1 MNAVARKRS
10 DGGIEL
16 SISDFNAIS
25 GIVRK
30 NAGIDLNEAKLGL
43 VKSRLQKRLR
53 TLGLVKFKDYIN
65 LVNSSAGV
73 DELEELI
80 CAISTNVTSFNR
92 EPHHFVHFRETLL
105 PRLIEKMKARE
116 SVRIWSAGCSNGSE
130 AYTVACAVLDAYP
143 EALKCDFK
151 ILASDID
158 KYSLETGRN
167 GIYSDDMVAKMPDS
181 AKTKWFEKTGRGYE
195 IDPKLR
201 SMVSFKT
208 LNLMAPWPI
217 RKRYDAIFCRNV
229 LIYFTQED
237 QAKLFSKFTHHLL
250 EDAFMYI
257 GHSERVIGD
266 AAKNLIS
273 VGATTYKY
281 SSKGGSR

>member
-1 MNAVARKRS
+1 MSAVAQKRS

-16 SISDFNAIS
+16 SVSDFNAIS

-65 LVNSSAGV
+65 LVNSSAGAA
-73 DELEELI
+73 ELEELI

-92 EPHHFVHFRETLL
+92 EPHHFIHFRETLL

-130 AYTVACAVLDAYP
+130 AYTIACAVLDAYP
-143 EALKCDFK
+143 DALKCDFK

-167 GIYSDDMVAKMPDS
+167 GIYSADMVAKMPDS
-181 AKTKWFEKTGRGYE
+181 AKTKWFKKTERGYE
-195 IDPKLR
+195 IDSKLR

-217 RKRYDAIFCRNV
+217 RRRYDAIFCRNV

-237 QAKLFSKFTHHLL
+237 QVKLFSKFTHHLL

-281 SSKGGSR
+281 SSKGGSK

>member
-1 MNAVARKRS
+1 MSNLALKRQ

-16 SISDFNAIS
+16 SLPDFNTIA

-53 TLGLVKFKDYIN
+53 TLDLMTFRDYIN
-65 LVNSSAGV
+65 LVNSSNGAA
-73 DELEELI
+73 ELDELI

-92 EPHHFVHFRETLL
+92 EPHHFVHFRETVL
-105 PRLIEKMKARE
+105 PGLIKKMKARE

-130 AYTVACAVLDAYP
+130 AFTIACAVLEAYP
-143 EALKCDFK
+143 DALKCDFK

-167 GIYSDDMVAKMPDS
+167 GIYSQDMVAKMPSSSMD
-181 AKTKWFEKTGRGYE
+181 KWFQKVDRGFE

-201 SMVSFKT
+201 SMVAFKT

-217 RKRYDAIFCRNV
+217 RKKYDAIFCRNV

-237 QAKLFSKFTHHLL
+237 QASLFSKFTQHLL

-257 GHSERVIGD
+257 GHSERVVGK
-266 AAKNLIS
+266 ATVNLTS
-273 VGATTYKY
+273 VGATTYQY
-281 SSKGGSR
+281 RSKGSAQ

>member
-1 MNAVARKRS
+1 MSIAVQRAS
-10 DGGIEL
+10 DGGVDL
-16 SISDFNAIS
+16 NLSDFNAIS

-53 TLGLVKFKDYIN
+53 ILGFSSFRDYLN
-65 LVNSSAGV
+65 LVNSSSGGA
-73 DELEELI
+73 ELEELI

-92 EPHHFVHFRETLL
+92 EPHHFVHFRETVL
-105 PRLIEKMKARE
+105 PIIIKKLKARQ

-130 AYTVACAVLDAYP
+130 AFTVACAVLDAYP
-143 EALKCDFK
+143 EALNCDFK

-167 GIYSDDMVAKMPDS
+167 GIYSADMVAKMPDT
-181 AKTKWFEKTGRGYE
+181 AKDKWFTKTGRDFA

-208 LNLMAPWPI
+208 LNLMAPWPL
-217 RKRYDAIFCRNV
+217 RKKYDAIFCRNV

-237 QAKLFSKFTHHLL
+237 QARLFSKFTQHLL

-257 GHSERVIGD
+257 GHSERVIGE
-266 AAKNLIS
+266 ATKELIS

-281 SSKGGSR
+281 NSKGGSR

>member
-1 MNAVARKRS
+1 MNNLAQKRQ

-16 SISDFNAIS
+16 SHSDFNAIA

-53 TLGLVKFKDYIN
+53 TLDLRSFRDYLN
-65 LVNSSAGV
+65 LVNSSNGAA
-73 DELEELI
+73 ELDELI

-92 EPHHFVHFRETLL
+92 EPHHFVHFREKVL
-105 PRLIEKMKARE
+105 PSLIKKMKARE
-116 SVRIWSAGCSNGSE
+116 KVRIWSAGCSNGSE
-130 AYTVACAVLDAYP
+130 AFTVACAVLDAYP
-143 EALKCDFK
+143 DALKCDFK

-158 KYSLETGRN
+158 KYSLETGRS
-167 GIYSDDMVAKMPDS
+167 GIYSDDMVAKMPGSSMD
-181 AKTKWFEKTGRGYE
+181 KWFEKVDSGYA

-217 RKRYDAIFCRNV
+217 RMKYDVIFCRNV

-237 QAKLFSKFTHHLL
+237 QAGLFNKFSQHLL

-257 GHSERVIGD
+257 GHSERVVGT

-273 VGATTYKY
+273 VGATTYQY
-281 SSKGGSR
+281 SSKGSA

>member
-1 MNAVARKRS
+1 MNTAVQRAS
-10 DGGIEL
+10 DGGVDL
-16 SISDFNAIS
+16 NLSDFNAIS

-53 TLGLVKFKDYIN
+53 INGFGNFRDYLN
-65 LVNSSAGV
+65 LVNSPAGSA
-73 DELEELI
+73 ELEELI

-92 EPHHFVHFRETLL
+92 EPHHFVHFRETVL
-105 PRLIEKMKARE
+105 PHLIKKLKARQ

-130 AYTVACAVLDAYP
+130 AFTVACAVLEAYP
-143 EALKCDFK
+143 EALNCDFK

-167 GIYSDDMVAKMPDS
+167 GIYSADMVAKMPDT
-181 AKTKWFEKTGRGYE
+181 AKDKWFIKNGRDFE

-217 RKRYDAIFCRNV
+217 RKKYDAIFCRNV

-237 QAKLFSKFTHHLL
+237 QARLFSRFTQHLL

-257 GHSERVIGD
+257 GHSERVIGE
-266 AAKNLIS
+266 ATKSLIS

-281 SSKGGSR
+281 SSKGGAQ

>member
-1 MNAVARKRS
+1 MSNLALKRQ

-16 SISDFNAIS
+16 SLPDFNTIA

-53 TLGLVKFKDYIN
+53 TLDLMTFRDYIN
-65 LVNSSAGV
+65 LVNSSNGAA
-73 DELEELI
+73 ELDELI

-92 EPHHFVHFRETLL
+92 EPHHFVHFRETVL
-105 PRLIEKMKARE
+105 PGLIKKMKARE

-130 AYTVACAVLDAYP
+130 AFTIACAVLEAYP
-143 EALKCDFK
+143 DALKCDFK

-167 GIYSDDMVAKMPDS
+167 GIYSQDMVAKMPSSSMD
-181 AKTKWFEKTGRGYE
+181 KWFQKVDRGFE

-201 SMVSFKT
+201 SMVAFKT

-217 RKRYDAIFCRNV
+217 RKKYDAIFCRNV

-237 QAKLFSKFTHHLL
+237 QASLFSKFTQHLL

-257 GHSERVIGD
+257 GHSERVVGK
-266 AAKNLIS
+266 ATANLTS
-273 VGATTYKY
+273 VGATTYQY
-281 SSKGGSR
+281 RSKGSAQ